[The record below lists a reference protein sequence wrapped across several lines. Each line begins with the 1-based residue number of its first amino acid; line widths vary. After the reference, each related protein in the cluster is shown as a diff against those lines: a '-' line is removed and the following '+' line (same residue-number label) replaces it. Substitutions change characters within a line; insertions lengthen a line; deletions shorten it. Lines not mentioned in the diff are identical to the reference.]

1 MRDGPQPG
9 STPAARRPV
18 VTLEQTTDGDVV
30 VVRVAGLVDERF
42 AGFGEIGHAK
52 TIVIDVSGM
61 ARMTSFGVRQ
71 WMKGMEA
78 LPKSVTERY
87 LLGCPMFFVDQL
99 NMVLN
104 FGGGAQI
111 LTATAPYSCSSCG
124 AESGEVIDL
133 IGERGVIARGAA
145 PERRCS
151 SCNGKLELEE
161 SPESYFTFVS
171 KHGATKLRSE
181 VATHLAQLGIY
192 VSQDAGADKP
202 PKVIKLVQG
211 EVTYFRISGSIGQ
224 TFRARPF
231 IIGTE
236 GEVVLDLGD
245 VTRFDVGGLH
255 EWRRLVKTLANQV
268 EAVTLVDVSQ
278 SFLAMAPDSFAMA
291 KNVYVAS
298 VLVPYQ
304 CVDCKRASQQSY
316 TLTAPI
322 PSGVQVCSTC
332 GGNTENQLP
341 PRIVASL
348 AHAASNP
355 PAASAKVIARRDEM
369 LSRALTDEKVAQASE
384 ASDASNADD
393 TVIGNYKIVRKLSA
407 GGMAEVFLASQIGIG
422 GFEKPVALKR
432 IQRKFLE
439 SRHLAIDMFLNEAKI
454 AGRLAHPNIV
464 QVLDVG
470 EVGGALFLAMEY
482 VRGKDLR
489 DVVKMLQ
496 ANGDL
501 IPLGLACYIVREVAQ
516 ALHHAYWS
524 TDHEGN
530 RLSVVHRDVS
540 PHNIILSFD
549 GAVKLLDF
557 GVAMSSVTEQDEP
570 MIVGKWSYMSPEH
583 TTKAIDHRSDLFS
596 LGVVLYLLCSGR
608 MPFHG
613 AEPVEIIDNIE
624 EGQYAPLT
632 GVPEPLAELVN
643 SLLRPNPAERPQTGQ
658 AVASALAEILRNY
671 RLEQTSADVA
681 AFLGQLFAY
690 EVIEQEPVLGSEG
703 HDTIAMEMTTIRL
716 AVGSSPTQAQD
727 TPSASVPVVPSTV
740 SPSGLLDTVGGADVT
755 FTPVTPVSR
764 SANLVWI
771 AAVIALVVVVA
782 ILIGIVISR
791 LD

>member
-1 MRDGPQPG
+1 MRDAPQPG
-9 STPAARRPV
+9 SAARRPA
-18 VTLEQTTDGDVV
+18 VTLEQTTNGDVAV
-30 VVRVAGLVDERF
+30 VHVTGLVDERF
-42 AGFGEIGHAK
+42 AGFGDVGQAK
-52 TIVIDVSGM
+52 SIVLDVSGM

-71 WMKGMEA
+71 WMKAMEA
-78 LPKSVTERY
+78 LPKGATERY

-111 LTATAPYSCSSCG
+111 LTAVAPYSCASCG
-124 AESGEVIDL
+124 NESGEVIDL
-133 IGERGVIARGAA
+133 LGERAVIARGVA
-145 PERRCS
+145 PERKCA
-151 SCNGKLELEE
+151 SCGGKLDLDE
-161 SPESYFTFVS
+161 SPESYFTFAV
-171 KHGATKLRSE
+171 KHGATKLRPE
-181 VATHLAQLGIY
+181 VAQHLAQLGLY
-192 VSQDAGADKP
+192 VSAEATADKP

-211 EVTYFRISGSIGQ
+211 EVTYFRISGTIGT

-231 IIGTE
+231 IVGAE
-236 GEVVLDLGD
+236 GEIVLDLGD
-245 VTRFDVGGLH
+245 VSRFDVGGLH
-255 EWRRLVKTLANQV
+255 EWRRLVKSLASQV
-268 EAVTLVDVSQ
+268 DAVTLVDVSQ
-278 SFLAMAPDSFAMA
+278 AFLAMAPDSFAVA

-298 VLVPYQ
+298 VLVPYV
-304 CVDCKRASQQSY
+304 CMDCKRSSQQSY
-316 TLTAPI
+316 TLTTPTPAAQ
-322 PSGVQVCSTC
+322 QVCTVC
-332 GGNTENQLP
+332 GGNSINQLP

-355 PAASAKVIARRDEM
+355 PPASAKVIARRDEM
-369 LSRALTDEKVAQASE
+369 LSRALTDEKVAH
-384 ASDASNADD
+384 ADTSAPD
-393 TVIGNYKIVRKLSA
+393 DETVIGNYKIIRKLSA
-407 GGMAEVFLASQIGIG
+407 GGMAEVFLANQIGIG

-470 EVGGALFLAMEY
+470 EIGGALYLAMEY

-489 DVVKMLQ
+489 DVIKMLQ
-496 ANGDL
+496 ANGEL
-501 IPLGLACYIVREVAQ
+501 MPLGLACYIVREVAQ

-524 TDHEGN
+524 ADHEGN

-608 MPFHG
+608 MPFAG
-613 AEPVEIIDNIE
+613 AEPLEIIDNVE
-624 EGQYAPLT
+624 EGQYAPLS
-632 GVPEPLAELVN
+632 GVPEPLIELVN

-658 AVASALAEILRNY
+658 AVATALAEILRNY
-671 RLEQTSADVA
+671 RLESTSADVA

-690 EVIEQEPVLGSEG
+690 EADVPLEPGSEE

-716 AVGSSPTQAQD
+716 AHGSSPQQVQH
-727 TPSASVPVVPSTV
+727 TPSTSLPVVV
-740 SPSGLLDTVGGADVT
+740 SPSGLLDAAHGSEVS
-755 FTPVTPVSR
+755 FTPVSGPLDNKTSMQNV
-764 SANLVWI
+764 LWI
-771 AAVIALVVVVA
+771 GAVVALVIVVA
-782 ILIGIVISR
+782 VLIAIVISR
-791 LD
+791 LG

>member
-1 MRDGPQPG
+1 M
-9 STPAARRPV
+9 
-18 VTLEQTTDGDVV
+18 
-30 VVRVAGLVDERF
+30 
-42 AGFGEIGHAK
+42 
-52 TIVIDVSGM
+52 
-61 ARMTSFGVRQ
+61 
-71 WMKGMEA
+71 
-78 LPKSVTERY
+78 
-87 LLGCPMFFVDQL
+87 
-99 NMVLN
+99 
-104 FGGGAQI
+104 
-111 LTATAPYSCSSCG
+111 
-124 AESGEVIDL
+124 
-133 IGERGVIARGAA
+133 
-145 PERRCS
+145 
-151 SCNGKLELEE
+151 
-161 SPESYFTFVS
+161 
-171 KHGATKLRSE
+171 
-181 VATHLAQLGIY
+181 
-192 VSQDAGADKP
+192 
-202 PKVIKLVQG
+202 
-211 EVTYFRISGSIGQ
+211 
-224 TFRARPF
+224 
-231 IIGTE
+231 
-236 GEVVLDLGD
+236 
-245 VTRFDVGGLH
+245 
-255 EWRRLVKTLANQV
+255 
-268 EAVTLVDVSQ
+268 
-278 SFLAMAPDSFAMA
+278 
-291 KNVYVAS
+291 
-298 VLVPYQ
+298 
-304 CVDCKRASQQSY
+304 
-316 TLTAPI
+316 
-322 PSGVQVCSTC
+322 
-332 GGNTENQLP
+332 
-341 PRIVASL
+341 
-348 AHAASNP
+348 
-355 PAASAKVIARRDEM
+355 IARRDEM
-369 LSRALTDEKVAQASE
+369 LSRALTDEKVAQADV
-384 ASDASNADD
+384 SDTSNADD

-407 GGMAEVFLASQIGIG
+407 GGMAEVFLASQVGIG

-489 DVVKMLQ
+489 DVIKMLQ
-496 ANGDL
+496 ANGEL

-632 GVPEPLAELVN
+632 GVPEPLIDLVN
-643 SLLRPNPAERPQTGQ
+643 RMLRPNPAERPQTGQ
-658 AVASALAEILRNY
+658 AVATALAEILRNY

-681 AFLGQLFAY
+681 AFLAQLFAY
-690 EVIEQEPVLGSEG
+690 EVMEQEPAPNAEG
-703 HDTIAMEMTTIRL
+703 DDTISMEMTTIRL
-716 AVGSSPTQAQD
+716 AVGSSPTQAQH
-727 TPSASVPVVPSTV
+727 TPSTSLPVVPSAV
-740 SPSGLLDTVGGADVT
+740 SPSGLLNTVGGADVT
-755 FTPVTPVSR
+755 FSPVAAPASQR
-764 SANLVWI
+764 ANIVWV

-791 LD
+791 LG